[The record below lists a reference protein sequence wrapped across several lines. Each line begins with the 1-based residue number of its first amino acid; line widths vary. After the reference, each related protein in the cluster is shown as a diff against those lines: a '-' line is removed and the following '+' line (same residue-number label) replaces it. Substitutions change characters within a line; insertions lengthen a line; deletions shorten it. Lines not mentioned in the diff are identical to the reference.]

1 MKLNIA
7 KINIETSGDMEE
19 KMFSIDDVGMIFDI
33 LRNRMYS
40 DPIRAIC
47 REISCNARDA
57 NREVGNEHIPC
68 EISLPN
74 SWEPYYKIK
83 DFGPGISP
91 DRMENIFIRYTASTK
106 RNDNT
111 QTGGFG
117 IGSKTP
123 FSYSDTFSIETNV
136 DGIKYNYTCFID
148 ETKVG
153 KLLLMSSDITTD
165 PNGTE
170 IIIPVKSHDFY
181 KFKDDTEFTTRH
193 WKVKPVIRDGSLTYS
208 DFTPSFTGKNY
219 AIAKSDNDYALREVK
234 LIIDD
239 IEYPLD
245 LDSLK
250 NKSKSEIFGAIK
262 GVLYLYFNIGD
273 LSLSATREA
282 VHLDAPTQALINSRF
297 TDILN
302 DFKTNITNQIDSCA
316 SLWDANV
323 YLNHELTKTFCYL
336 NFLGDLFWKGHKLTI
351 NHIKLRDCNVYA
363 FHTTK
368 KHYKGAMTTNR
379 ILKNVQNHI
388 VFTGEK
394 TEIYINDFPNLEEP
408 KVKHV
413 KRAFDQDSNLKYLN
427 IIVPN
432 KGVSIDDILTTNEL
446 EQYTIK
452 KLSEITKVGRQLT
465 FSGKRL
471 LIFKIDPTTKS
482 FHQISYDDMEQDTNI
497 KIISSFRKDYSGKN
511 RSIIL
516 KNGAIISSEV
526 LSSLLPFI
534 KGHSIYGVEN
544 GTDSEKI
551 EENFSDFLSIE
562 EVIDDFLNKSNL
574 DFIKIAYAIKNKYH
588 VDRNDSLLEVIVESI
603 KNQNSLFVKYVR
615 LNSEFKFLFEE
626 RSNIFSIYQGTRGA
640 LDDTVINDYIA
651 LHPEFNLNKMK
662 EEINAIYPLLQ
673 YLDFYN
679 AYRSFDPIVH
689 YVNLVDK
696 EINP

>member
-1 MKLNIA
+1 MKLNVA

-193 WKVKPVIRDGSLTYS
+193 WKVKPVIRGGSLTYT
-208 DFTPSFTGKNY
+208 DFTPSLTGKNY
-219 AIAKSDNDYALREVK
+219 AIAKSDNDYTLREVK

-250 NKSKSEIFGAIK
+250 NKSKNKIFNAIK

-302 DFKTNITNQIDSCA
+302 DFKVDISNKIDGCA

-323 YLNHELTKTFCYL
+323 YYNHELKKTFCDL
-336 NFLGDLFWKGHKLTI
+336 DFLGDLFWKGHKLTTSGLE
-351 NHIKLRDCNVYA
+351 LRDCRVHVFYTA
-363 FHTTK
+363 K
-368 KHYKGAMTTNR
+368 KHYKGTMSNR
-379 ILKNVQNHI
+379 ILDNVQNYI
-388 VFTGEK
+388 SFTGEK
-394 TEIYINDFPNLEEP
+394 TEIYINDLLNLEEP

-413 KRAFDQDSNLKYLN
+413 KNAFDKDSNLKYLN

-432 KGVSIDDILTTNEL
+432 ENVSIDDILTTNKL

-452 KLSEITKVGRQLT
+452 KLSEITKVGRQYT

-471 LIFKIDPTTKS
+471 LIFKIDSITRS
-482 FHQISYDDMEQDTNI
+482 FHQISCDDMEQDANI

-516 KNGAIISSEV
+516 KNGVIISNEV
-526 LSSLLPFI
+526 LSSLFPFI
-534 KGHSIYGVEN
+534 KGHSIYGVED
-544 GTDSEKI
+544 GTDSAKI
-551 EENFSDFLSIE
+551 EENFSDFLPIE
-562 EVIDDFLNKSNL
+562 KVIDDVLNNSNL

-588 VDRNDSLLEVIVESI
+588 LDRNHSLLEGLVESV

-615 LNSEFKFLFEE
+615 LNSEVKSLFEE
-626 RSNIFSIYQGTRGA
+626 RGNIFSIYQGTRGV
-640 LDDTVINDYIA
+640 LDDIVVNVYIT
-651 LHPEFNLNKMK
+651 LHPEFDLKKMK
-662 EEINAIYPLLQ
+662 EEVNATYPLLQ

-679 AYRSFDPIVH
+679 AHRSFDPIVH